1 MAKLSVKKG
10 STSRIEYVFIGD
22 NTSASGSGLTGLL
35 YNSSG
40 LVSHYL
46 RPAGTATTI
55 SLATQT
61 VAGSYSSGGFVE
73 VDSLRMPG
81 IYRFDIP
88 NAVFASGVDKAVVS
102 ITGAQNMIPV
112 LMEYDLEA
120 TTYLDLTQAIP
131 ISNTAETI
139 GDALNAARAQGFGK
153 WVISGT
159 TLTLYANDGTTSV
172 KSFTLNSATNP
183 TSRTP

>member
-1 MAKLSVKKG
+1 MAKLSVKKN

-55 SLATQT
+55 SLVTQT
-61 VAGSYSSGGFVE
+61 VTGSYSSGGFVE
-73 VDSLRMPG
+73 VDPLRMPG
-81 IYRFDIP
+81 IYRFDVP
-88 NAVFASGVDKAVVS
+88 NAVFATGVDKAIVMMS
-102 ITGAQNMIPV
+102 GASNMIPV

-120 TTYLDLTQAIP
+120 TSYLDTTQAIP
-131 ISNTAETI
+131 TSNTAETL

-159 TLTLYANDGTTSV
+159 SLTLYANDGTTAV
-172 KSFTLNSATNP
+172 RTFTLNSATNP
-183 TSRTP
+183 TSRT

>member
-1 MAKLSVKKG
+1 MAKLSVKKN

-61 VAGSYSSGGFVE
+61 ITGSYSSGGFVE
-73 VDSLRMPG
+73 VDPLRMPG
-81 IYRFDIP
+81 IYRFDVP
-88 NAVFASGVDKAVVS
+88 NAVFATGVDKAIVMMS
-102 ITGAQNMIPV
+102 GASNMIPV

-120 TTYLDLTQAIP
+120 TSYLDTTQAIP
-131 ISNTAETI
+131 TSNTAETL

-159 TLTLYANDGTTSV
+159 SLTLYANDGTTAV
-172 KSFTLNSATNP
+172 RTFTLNSATNP
-183 TSRTP
+183 TSRT

>member
-10 STSRIEYVFIGD
+10 STSRVEYVFIGD
-22 NTSASGSGLTGLL
+22 NASASGAGLTGLAF
-35 YNSSG
+35 NSSG

-55 SLATQT
+55 SLLTQT
-61 VAGSYSSGGFVE
+61 VTGSYSSGGFVE

-102 ITGAQNMIPV
+102 LTGSPRMIPV

-120 TTYLDLTQAIP
+120 TSYLDMTQAVP
-131 ISNTAETI
+131 TSNTAETV

>member
-1 MAKLSVKKG
+1 MAKLSVKKN

-35 YNSSG
+35 YNSSN

-55 SLATQT
+55 SLVTQT
-61 VAGSYSSGGFVE
+61 VTGSYSSGGFVE
-73 VDSLRMPG
+73 VDPLRMPG
-81 IYRFDIP
+81 IYRFDVP
-88 NAVFASGVDKAVVS
+88 NAVFATGVDKAIVMMS
-102 ITGAQNMIPV
+102 GASNMIPV

-120 TTYLDLTQAIP
+120 TSYLDTTQAIP
-131 ISNTAETI
+131 TSNTAETI

-159 TLTLYANDGTTSV
+159 SLTLYANDGTTAV
-172 KSFTLNSATNP
+172 RTFTLNSASNP
-183 TSRTP
+183 TSRT

>member
-61 VAGSYSSGGFVE
+61 ASGSYSSGGFVE

-88 NAVFASGVDKAVVS
+88 NAVFASGVDKSVVMIS
-102 ITGAQNMIPV
+102 GAANMIPV

-120 TTYLDLTQAIP
+120 GAYLDMTQAVP
-131 ISNTAETI
+131 TSNTAETI
-139 GDALNAARAQGFGK
+139 GDSLNAARAQGFGK

-159 TLTLYANDGTTSV
+159 SLVLYANDGTTAV
-172 KSFTLNSATNP
+172 RTFTLNSATAP
-183 TSRTP
+183 TSRT

>member
-1 MAKLSVKKG
+1 MAKLSVKKN

-55 SLATQT
+55 SLVTQT
-61 VAGSYSSGGFVE
+61 VSGSYSSGGFVE
-73 VDSLRMPG
+73 VDPLRMPG
-81 IYRFDIP
+81 IYRFDVP
-88 NAVFASGVDKAVVS
+88 NAVFATGVDKAIVMMS
-102 ITGAQNMIPV
+102 GASNMIPV

-120 TTYLDLTQAIP
+120 TSYLDTTQAIP
-131 ISNTAETI
+131 TSNTAETL

-159 TLTLYANDGTTSV
+159 SLTLYANDGTTAV
-172 KSFTLNSATNP
+172 RTFTLNSATNP
-183 TSRTP
+183 TSRT